1 MSDHPATE
9 NAATDDLA
17 TTRVL
22 SPEDVERVLG
32 RMAHD
37 IADRYRLE
45 QSGPLKVAPNS
56 LALIGI
62 RTGGAHLAARLKP
75 ALKALLGEDPPL
87 GILDITLYRDDVLLA
102 SNAPVLKGTEI
113 DFDIERRY
121 VVVVDDVLYTGR
133 TVRAA
138 LDALLDLGRPSC
150 VRLAVLVD
158 RGLRELPVAADV
170 VGRELVTKRSQRVS
184 VRLREEGEEAD
195 EVRITE
201 SRDRRAGDVSTE
213 GEQR

>member
-1 MSDHPATE
+1 MSDIPATS
-9 NAATDDLA
+9 TDRILGHA
-17 TTRVL
+17 
-22 SPEDVERVLG
+22 DVERVLG

-37 IADRYRLE
+37 IADRYRVE
-45 QSGPLKVAPNS
+45 QAGPLKVAANS

-75 ALKALLGEDPPL
+75 ALQALLGEDPPL
-87 GILDITLYRDDVLLA
+87 GLLDITLYRDDVLLS

-138 LDALLDLGRPSC
+138 LDALLDLGRPRC

-170 VGRELVTKRSQRVS
+170 VGRELVTDRTQRVE
-184 VRLREEGEEAD
+184 VRLREEGADAD

-201 SRDRRAGDVSTE
+201 PRDRRASDASAAEGDP
-213 GEQR
+213 R